1 MYVFG
6 FSCKKCLY
14 INAKTPMHHGGVGA
28 QVGAWRLVLCCHV
41 LFQKVLLRANVCRH
55 GSESGG
61 HSTCSRQDGEEE
73 SPSWGQS
80 WRPVADL
87 CIRLMLARVAWDG
100 AWPRRG
106 MGEEK

>member
-1 MYVFG
+1 
-6 FSCKKCLY
+6 
-14 INAKTPMHHGGVGA
+14 MHHGGVGA